1 MGEFPP
7 PGGAPGGMQPGS
19 MAAGFGGGKGPG
31 SSGGTGG
38 KSSNPDDIEARKK
51 KSLDRTSADFRAKSD
66 RFRKEMDQR
75 MKERG
80 ITPPSGGQGGR
91 R

>member
-1 MGEFPP
+1 MSLGGHDRERNSTGTQFVCSSD
-7 PGGAPGGMQPGS
+7 PGIS
-19 MAAGFGGGKGPG
+19 LLYID
-31 SSGGTGG
+31 SSGG